1 MPEEGSYVLTHV
13 GFTHQGEPTLALQQ
27 NDVIHRFNPVGA
39 TLSMTF
45 DQSQRFCTGWYDMRA
60 GESHPCPDNASIGG
74 KYEECSA
81 CQQRTGFNPA
91 FYNASSVSPQQEE
104 RNQEPHILYLAHFGK
119 GITKVGISHAAR
131 GDARLLEQGARSA
144 IILDTFPT
152 ALVARQYEAKI
163 AAMPGI
169 AETIQLRKKITLLSQ
184 PYDKAD
190 AHDELLSARADIES
204 VLKTSFSGGA
214 PRSFDEIY
222 FPSTPVDLPQSF
234 DVSSYKGISGRIA
247 GMLGPFIVSAQ
258 NDTPLFLPIKKYT
271 GYTLILSKTP
281 FDISLPSQ
289 QMSFF

>member
-60 GESHPCPDNASIGG
+60 GESHPCPDNASIGE
-74 KYEECSA
+74 KYEQCSA

-91 FYNASSVSPQQEE
+91 FYNASSVSTQQEE

-144 IILDTFPT
+144 LILDTLPT
-152 ALVARQYEAKI
+152 ALIARQYEAQI
-163 AAMPGI
+163 AAIPSI
-169 AETIQLRKKITLLSQ
+169 AETIQLRKKITSLSQ
-184 PYDKAD
+184 PYDEQA
-190 AHDELLSARADIES
+190 AHAELSGVRDMIQTT
-204 VLKTSFSGGA
+204 LKTSFGGSN
-214 PRSFDEIY
+214 PVSFHTTY
-222 FPSTPVDLPQSF
+222 FPDGPPDLSRAYDTSDHKSIP
-234 DVSSYKGISGRIA
+234 GPIT
-247 GMLGPFIVSAQ
+247 GMLGPFLFSVQ
-258 NDTPLFLPIKKYT
+258 DETPLFLPIKKYT
-271 GYTLILSKTP
+271 GYPVTVSHTP
-281 FDISLPSQ
+281 FTIPLPSQ